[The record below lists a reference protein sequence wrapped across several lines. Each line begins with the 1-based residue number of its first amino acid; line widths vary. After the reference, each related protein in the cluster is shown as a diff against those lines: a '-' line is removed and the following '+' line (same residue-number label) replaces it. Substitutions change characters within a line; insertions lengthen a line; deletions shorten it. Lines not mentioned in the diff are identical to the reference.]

1 MQRTQALR
9 RLTPAI
15 SALNHQRESAI
26 APGLFALS
34 FARRPFPQTVN
45 SPQHKIARE
54 PSSCRQLRDNGKG
67 GIYLAFLN
75 SAKAQDAY
83 AYPVPPI
90 VRSTDETCRDP
101 HLHRENEPREC
112 HLDTSRKRCDMT
124 YRDPNPADSCST
136 EDRKRT
142 SRRRPNMNA
151 KILTF
156 SSHGDTTLLEYDPAT
171 ADMEEVNKLIA
182 EYEAK
187 TGAQPFDM
195 ATGERLE
202 KVTREQ
208 NEVLM
213 VHPIAGG

>member
-1 MQRTQALR
+1 
-9 RLTPAI
+9 
-15 SALNHQRESAI
+15 
-26 APGLFALS
+26 
-34 FARRPFPQTVN
+34 
-45 SPQHKIARE
+45 
-54 PSSCRQLRDNGKG
+54 
-67 GIYLAFLN
+67 
-75 SAKAQDAY
+75 
-83 AYPVPPI
+83 
-90 VRSTDETCRDP
+90 
-101 HLHRENEPREC
+101 
-112 HLDTSRKRCDMT
+112 
-124 YRDPNPADSCST
+124 
-136 EDRKRT
+136 
-142 SRRRPNMNA
+142 MNA

-156 SSHGDTTLLEYDPAT
+156 SAHGDKTLLEYDPAT